1 MAITDVKRLRG
12 ASAMFRYD
20 YRDEQIRETYRI
32 EMNSSSRDFAG
43 LLASAQST
51 TSGWTNP
58 IPARGAIY
66 PSSTGFYAYPIFV
79 EAYEMAI
86 REEREDH
93 IDVQVIY
100 TSLKAGE
107 SAREKPTNPLQ
118 WPAEYA
124 ITWIEEEYVIEKA
137 LNVEALGK
145 QNKRPANT
153 WGPVVNGALQEFDE
167 PLMDTR
173 RTPVLQVT
181 YNVGGLQAAIDLN
194 EQYEFTTNNAEFLG
208 AGPRR
213 ARFLVA
219 ETSGRLSA
227 NGFDYY
233 QMTISIMIRKTTDRV
248 VNNVGWNYLD
258 DNLKLRRILVEDG
271 EADDLVPTSEPKFLK
286 ANGDKADAGTAPTIT
301 YRYLEEV
308 DYGPLVPAS
317 IRGAF

>member
-12 ASAMFRYD
+12 ASALFRYD
-20 YRDEQIRETYRI
+20 YKDEQIRETYRI
-32 EMNSSSRDFAG
+32 EMNSTSRDFTG

-58 IPARGAIY
+58 IPRRGVQY
-66 PSSTGFYAYPIFV
+66 PWSVYPIFV
-79 EAYEMAI
+79 EAYEMQT
-86 REEREDH
+86 REEREDF
-93 IDVQVIY
+93 IDVTVLY

-107 SAREKPTNPLQ
+107 SPRERPTNPLQ
-118 WPAEYA
+118 WPAEYS
-124 ITWIEEEYVIEKA
+124 ISWIEEEYVIERA
-137 LNVEALGK
+137 LNVEELGK
-145 QNKRPANT
+145 QGKRPANT

-167 PLMDTR
+167 PIMDTR

-181 YNVGGLQAAIDLN
+181 YNVSGLQAAIDLN

-233 QMTISIMIRKTTDRV
+233 QMTVSIMIRKTTDRTI
-248 VNNVGWNYLD
+248 NNVGWNYLD
-258 DNLKLRRILVEDG
+258 NNLKLRRILVEDG